1 MQKYFWRGDN
11 MSKVTDYNEP
21 HIVWYGIVSLFQFA
35 QKYAAALRAYGEV
48 YGDKESGN
56 VYIDLSQEVI
66 WRQLLSE
73 ISKIYDKKSTCD
85 FDNCSIRQLRQ
96 CCLNHATAMH
106 GKSSEL
112 IAQLDAL
119 CERYESLFSRELRNK
134 KLAHYDLIAV
144 FSQEP
149 PPIPFDDVEQF
160 INETAHTLQ
169 QIGDCLL
176 GVEVNFGYDELVK
189 NFQASLLK
197 LTIGDE
203 SHDQL

>member
-1 MQKYFWRGDN
+1 MPN
-11 MSKVTDYNEP
+11 SVYNEP
-21 HIVWYGIVSLFQFA
+21 HIIWMAIITLFQFA
-35 QKYAAALRAYGEV
+35 QKFTAALKAY
-48 YGDKESGN
+48 GN
-56 VYIDLSQEVI
+56 VYKDDGAQNAYIDVAQEAL
-66 WRQLLSE
+66 WRQLMSE
-73 ISKIYDKKSTCD
+73 LSKIYDRESTCGS
-85 FDNCSIRQLRQ
+85 DNCSIRQLRQ

-112 IAQLDAL
+112 TAQLDAL

>member
-1 MQKYFWRGDN
+1 MPN
-11 MSKVTDYNEP
+11 SVYNEP
-21 HIVWYGIVSLFQFA
+21 HIIWMAIITLFQFA
-35 QKYAAALRAYGEV
+35 QKFTAALKAY
-48 YGDKESGN
+48 GN
-56 VYIDLSQEVI
+56 VYKDDGAQNAYIDVAQEAL
-66 WRQLLSE
+66 WRQLMSE
-73 ISKIYDKKSTCD
+73 LSKIYDRESTCGS
-85 FDNCSIRQLRQ
+85 DNCSIRQLRQ

-112 IAQLDAL
+112 TAQLDAL

-149 PPIPFDDVEQF
+149 PPIPFDYVEQF

>member
-1 MQKYFWRGDN
+1 
-11 MSKVTDYNEP
+11 MSNSVYNEP
-21 HIVWYGIVSLFQFA
+21 HIIWVAIITLFRFA
-35 QKYAAALRAYGEV
+35 QKYAAALKAYG
-48 YGDKESGN
+48 N
-56 VYIDLSQEVI
+56 VHKDDGAQNAYIDVAQEAL
-66 WRQLLSE
+66 WRQLMSE
-73 ISKIYDKKSTCD
+73 LSKIYDRESTCGS
-85 FDNCSIRQLRQ
+85 DNCSIRQLRQ
-96 CCLNHATAMH
+96 CCLNHATSMH

-134 KLAHYDLIAV
+134 KLAHYDLKAV

-149 PPIPFDDVEQF
+149 PPIAFDDVEQF
-160 INETAHTLQ
+160 INDTAHTLQ

-176 GVEVNFGYDELVK
+176 GVEVNFVYDELVK
-189 NFQASLLK
+189 IFQASLLK

>member
-1 MQKYFWRGDN
+1 MPN
-11 MSKVTDYNEP
+11 SVYNEP
-21 HIVWYGIVSLFQFA
+21 HIIWMAIITLFRFA
-35 QKYAAALRAYGEV
+35 QKYVAALKAY
-48 YGDKESGN
+48 GN
-56 VYIDLSQEVI
+56 VYKDDGAQNAYIDVAQEAL
-66 WRQLLSE
+66 WRQLMSE
-73 ISKIYDKKSTCD
+73 LSKIYDRKSTCGS
-85 FDNCSIRQLRQ
+85 DNCSIRQLRQ

-134 KLAHYDLIAV
+134 KLAHYDLKAV

-176 GVEVNFGYDELVK
+176 GAEVNSGYDELVK

>member
-1 MQKYFWRGDN
+1 MPN
-11 MSKVTDYNEP
+11 SVYNEP
-21 HIVWYGIVSLFQFA
+21 HIIWMAIITLFQFA
-35 QKYAAALRAYGEV
+35 QKYAAALKAYA
-48 YGDKESGN
+48 N
-56 VYIDLSQEVI
+56 VYKDDGAQNAYIDVAQEAL
-66 WRQLLSE
+66 WRQLMSE
-73 ISKIYDKKSTCD
+73 LSKIYDRESTCGS
-85 FDNCSIRQLRQ
+85 DNCSIRQLRQ

-134 KLAHYDLIAV
+134 KLAHYDLKAV

-176 GVEVNFGYDELVK
+176 GAEVNFGYDELVK

>member
-1 MQKYFWRGDN
+1 MPN
-11 MSKVTDYNEP
+11 SVYNEP
-21 HIVWYGIVSLFQFA
+21 HIIWMAIITLFQFV
-35 QKYAAALRAYGEV
+35 QKFTAALKAY
-48 YGDKESGN
+48 GN
-56 VYIDLSQEVI
+56 VYKDDGAQNAYIDVAQEAL
-66 WRQLLSE
+66 WRQLMSE
-73 ISKIYDKKSTCD
+73 LSKIYDRESTCGS
-85 FDNCSIRQLRQ
+85 DNCSIRQLRQ

-112 IAQLDAL
+112 TAQLDAL

>member
-1 MQKYFWRGDN
+1 MPN
-11 MSKVTDYNEP
+11 SVYNEP
-21 HIVWYGIVSLFQFA
+21 HIIWMAIITLFQFA
-35 QKYAAALRAYGEV
+35 QKYTAALKAY
-48 YGDKESGN
+48 GN
-56 VYIDLSQEVI
+56 VYKDDGAQNAYIDVAQEAL
-66 WRQLLSE
+66 WRQLMSE
-73 ISKIYDKKSTCD
+73 LSKIYDRESTCGS
-85 FDNCSIRQLRQ
+85 DNCSIQQLRQ

-119 CERYESLFSRELRNK
+119 CKRYESLFSRELRNK
-134 KLAHYDLIAV
+134 KLAHYDLKAV

-169 QIGDCLL
+169 QIGDYLL

>member
-1 MQKYFWRGDN
+1 MPN
-11 MSKVTDYNEP
+11 SVYNEL
-21 HIVWYGIVSLFQFA
+21 HIIWMAIITLFQFA
-35 QKYAAALRAYGEV
+35 QKYTAALKAY
-48 YGDKESGN
+48 GN
-56 VYIDLSQEVI
+56 VYKDDGAQNAYIDVAQEAL
-66 WRQLLSE
+66 WRQLMSE
-73 ISKIYDKKSTCD
+73 LSKIYDRESTCGS
-85 FDNCSIRQLRQ
+85 DNCSIRQLRQ

-112 IAQLDAL
+112 TAQLDAL

>member
-1 MQKYFWRGDN
+1 MPN
-11 MSKVTDYNEP
+11 SVYNEP
-21 HIVWYGIVSLFQFA
+21 HIILGALIILFQFA
-35 QKYAAALRAYGEV
+35 QKYAAALEAY
-48 YGDKESGN
+48 GN
-56 VYIDLSQEVI
+56 VYKDDGAQNAYIDVAQEAL
-66 WRQLLSE
+66 WRQLMSE
-73 ISKIYDKKSTCD
+73 LSKIYDRESTCGS
-85 FDNCSIRQLRQ
+85 DNCSIRQLRQ

-134 KLAHYDLIAV
+134 KLAHYDLKAV
-144 FSQEP
+144 FLQEP
-149 PPIPFDDVEQF
+149 PPIAFDDVEQF
-160 INETAHTLQ
+160 INDTAHTLQ

-176 GVEVNFGYDELVK
+176 GVEVNFVYDELVK
-189 NFQASLLK
+189 IFQASLLK

>member
-1 MQKYFWRGDN
+1 MPN
-11 MSKVTDYNEP
+11 SVYNEP
-21 HIVWYGIVSLFQFA
+21 HIIWMAIITLFQFA
-35 QKYAAALRAYGEV
+35 QKYTAALKAY
-48 YGDKESGN
+48 GN
-56 VYIDLSQEVI
+56 VYKDDGAQNAYIDVAQEAL
-66 WRQLLSE
+66 WRQLMSE
-73 ISKIYDKKSTCD
+73 LSKIYDRESTCGS
-85 FDNCSIRQLRQ
+85 DNCSIQQLRQ

-119 CERYESLFSRELRNK
+119 CKRYESLFSRELRNK
-134 KLAHYDLIAV
+134 KLAHYDLKAV

-169 QIGDCLL
+169 QIGDYLL

-189 NFQASLLK
+189 NFQAGLLK

>member
-1 MQKYFWRGDN
+1 
-11 MSKVTDYNEP
+11 MSNSVYNEP
-21 HIVWYGIVSLFQFA
+21 HIIWVAIITLFQFA
-35 QKYAAALRAYGEV
+35 QKYAAALKAY
-48 YGDKESGN
+48 GN
-56 VYIDLSQEVI
+56 VYKDDGAQNAYIDVAQEAL
-66 WRQLLSE
+66 WRQLMSE
-73 ISKIYDKKSTCD
+73 MSKIYDRESTCGS
-85 FDNCSIRQLRQ
+85 DNCSIRQLRQ

-134 KLAHYDLIAV
+134 KLAHYDLKAV

-149 PPIPFDDVEQF
+149 PPIAFDDVEQF
-160 INETAHTLQ
+160 INDTAHTLQ

-176 GVEVNFGYDELVK
+176 GVEVNFVYDELVK
-189 NFQASLLK
+189 IFQASLLK

>member
-1 MQKYFWRGDN
+1 
-11 MSKVTDYNEP
+11 MSNSVYNEP
-21 HIVWYGIVSLFQFA
+21 HIIWVAIITLFRFA
-35 QKYAAALRAYGEV
+35 QKYAAALKAY
-48 YGDKESGN
+48 GN
-56 VYIDLSQEVI
+56 VYKGDGAQNAYIDVAQEAL
-66 WRQLLSE
+66 WRQLMSE
-73 ISKIYDKKSTCD
+73 LSKIYDRESTCGS
-85 FDNCSIRQLRQ
+85 DNCSIRQLRQ

-112 IAQLDAL
+112 TAQLDAL

-134 KLAHYDLIAV
+134 KLAHYDLEAV

-176 GVEVNFGYDELVK
+176 GGEVNFGYDKLVK
-189 NFQASLLK
+189 KYQASLLK
-197 LTIGDE
+197 LAIGDE

>member
-1 MQKYFWRGDN
+1 MPN
-11 MSKVTDYNEP
+11 SVYNEP
-21 HIVWYGIVSLFQFA
+21 HIIWMAIITLFQFA
-35 QKYAAALRAYGEV
+35 QKYTAALKAY
-48 YGDKESGN
+48 GN
-56 VYIDLSQEVI
+56 VYKDDGAQNAYIDVAQEAL
-66 WRQLLSE
+66 WRQLMSE
-73 ISKIYDKKSTCD
+73 LSKIYDRESTCGS
-85 FDNCSIRQLRQ
+85 DNCSIRQLRQ

-112 IAQLDAL
+112 TAQLDAL